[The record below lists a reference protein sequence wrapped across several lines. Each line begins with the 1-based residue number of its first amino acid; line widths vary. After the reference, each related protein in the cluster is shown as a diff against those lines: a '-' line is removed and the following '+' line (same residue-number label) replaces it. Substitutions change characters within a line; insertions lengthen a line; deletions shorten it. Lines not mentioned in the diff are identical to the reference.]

1 MISRSDMPRTRL
13 GSQERGFISKGMALF
28 PSFRPPGQSVG
39 GRPPYGIPLFPLAR
53 FHADLIFGLAGLSRI
68 IRRAGALLIATLFAT
83 ARVFGPRRSVSA
95 PKPHEDQNDG
105 NGSHDDLLSSSV
117 ATHCTTRASYAMTPA
132 RYRTMPA
139 PEQAAMVGITPI
151 LNRKM
156 AIIAATESAS
166 AQGSALRSTGAS
178 NASPEKR
185 TGVTSWNTVCTAN
198 QIARLR
204 TTPTTAAVIA
214 ERAPLSAL
222 LPRNTS
228 MNGAPRKIQR
238 KHGVNVTQVASS
250 PPKVPASIGGSAPG
264 LRNAP
269 MKPTNCSTMISG
281 PGVVSAIPSPSSIS
295 PGLSQ

>member
-53 FHADLIFGLAGLSRI
+53 FHADLIFGLAGPSRI

-95 PKPHEDQNDG
+95 PKPHEDQNEAMARMTI
-105 NGSHDDLLSSSV
+105 SSQ
-117 ATHCTTRASYAMTPA
+117 AQWLRTARRGPAHAMTPA

-214 ERAPLSAL
+214 ERAPSSAL
-222 LPRNTS
+222 L
-228 MNGAPRKIQR
+228 
-238 KHGVNVTQVASS
+238 
-250 PPKVPASIGGSAPG
+250 
-264 LRNAP
+264 
-269 MKPTNCSTMISG
+269 
-281 PGVVSAIPSPSSIS
+281 
-295 PGLSQ
+295 